1 MSKPIVAVVGRPNVG
16 KSTLFN
22 KLCGQRLAI
31 VEDTPGITR
40 DRIFANCEW
49 NGHEFLLVDTGGIE
63 PKATEGIL
71 AHMRE
76 QAQIAIDTADC
87 IIMVVDVR
95 DGLTAADEDVAH
107 MLRRSHKP
115 IILAVNKCDKVGEA
129 PMELYEF
136 YNLGFDEVLPISS
149 VHGHGTGDLLD
160 AVCAHL
166 DFSETVVEEDRIP
179 VAIIGRPNVGKSSLT
194 NLLVGEKV
202 AIVTSKPQTTRTR
215 ITGVI
220 TRGPLQY
227 VLLDTPGVHK
237 PHNKLGKRM
246 DKTASDSIADV
257 DVSMMLFE
265 PYGALNEPEM
275 VLVDALRSS
284 GGPAIAVINKTDL
297 VKEPADLEARKAE
310 LKELGVFDAIY
321 TVSVRADDH
330 CEELF
335 DALSQYAV
343 EGPHY
348 FDDDAYTDMP
358 EKELVA
364 EVIREKALLYMRD
377 EIPHGI
383 AVVVERFKERPGTDL
398 IDIDVNIYCER
409 ESHKGMV
416 IGKGGAMLKK
426 IASAARADCEE
437 FLGCR
442 VNLQCWVKVKADW
455 RDNEFLLNNFG
466 FKQNPNNR

>member
-49 NGHEFLLVDTGGIE
+49 SGHEFLLVDTGGIE

-95 DGLTAADEDVAH
+95 NGLTAADEDVAH

-115 IILAVNKCDKVGEA
+115 IILAVNKCDNVGET

-136 YNLGFDEVLPISS
+136 YNLGFDEVMPISS

-237 PHNKLGKRM
+237 PHNKLGRRM

-265 PYGALNEPEM
+265 PYGALNESEM
-275 VLVDALRSS
+275 VLIEALKK

-297 VKEPADLEARKAE
+297 VKDPADLEARKAE
-310 LKELGVFDAIY
+310 LKALGVFDDVY
-321 TVSVRADDH
+321 TVSVRDNDH

-335 DALSQYAV
+335 DALSRYAV

-398 IDIDVNIYCER
+398 VDIDVNIYCER

-416 IGKGGAMLKK
+416 IGKGGAMLKR
-426 IASAARADCEE
+426 IASAARTDCEE

-455 RDNEFLLNNFG
+455 RDNEFMLNNFG
-466 FKQNPNNR
+466 FKQQPNR

>member
-1 MSKPIVAVVGRPNVG
+1 MSTTTPVQEHYDTSSVFVAV
-16 KSTLFN
+16 
-22 KLCGQRLAI
+22 
-31 VEDTPGITR
+31 
-40 DRIFANCEW
+40 
-49 NGHEFLLVDTGGIE
+49 
-63 PKATEGIL
+63 
-71 AHMRE
+71 
-76 QAQIAIDTADC
+76 
-87 IIMVVDVR
+87 
-95 DGLTAADEDVAH
+95 
-107 MLRRSHKP
+107 
-115 IILAVNKCDKVGEA
+115 
-129 PMELYEF
+129 
-136 YNLGFDEVLPISS
+136 
-149 VHGHGTGDLLD
+149 
-160 AVCAHL
+160 
-166 DFSETVVEEDRIP
+166 
-179 VAIIGRPNVGKSSLT
+179 IGRPNVGKSSLT

-202 AIVTSKPQTTRTR
+202 AIVTSKPQTSRTR

-237 PHNKLGKRM
+237 AHNKLGKRM

-265 PYGALNEPEM
+265 PYGALNESEM
-275 VLVDALRSS
+275 ALVEALHRS
-284 GGPAIAVINKTDL
+284 GPAIAVINKT
-297 VKEPADLEARKAE
+297 VKDPADLEARKAE
-310 LKELGVFDAIY
+310 MKALGVFDAIY
-321 TVSVRADDH
+321 TISVRNKEGS
-330 CEELF
+330 EELF
-335 DALSQYAV
+335 DALSRYAV

-364 EVIREKALLYMRD
+364 EVIREKALLFMRD

-442 VNLQCWVKVKADW
+442 VNLQCWVKVKSDW

-466 FKQNPNNR
+466 FKQNPSNR